1 MAGCGRAR
9 DERWLCVHPPAV
21 GHSGQPNSQ
30 AILFQAEYGEKDL
43 AISHPP
49 SSHCIVGECGM
60 DNEWSIAAPASNCR
74 LLRLA
79 SAATV
84 PTPTGRGARDG
95 MDDYTRERKK
105 DHQQGLLIV
114 EASQHVKAKCPGN
127 LVAGSQV
134 RWSLCEPNPTQ
145 LILLRHLE
153 TKVRG
158 MVRPGSGQVSP
169 VNEFQ
174 QV

>member
-9 DERWLCVHPPAV
+9 DERWLCVHPHAV

-30 AILFQAEYGEKDL
+30 AILFQAGYGEKDL

-49 SSHCIVGECGM
+49 SSHCIVGECGL
-60 DNEWSIAAPASNCR
+60 DNEWSIAAPASNRR

-84 PTPTGRGARDG
+84 PTPMGRGARDG

-105 DHQQGLLIV
+105 DHQQGLFIV
-114 EASQHVKAKCPGN
+114 EASQHVKAKKCLGN

-145 LILLRHLE
+145 LILRHLE
-153 TKVRG
+153 TKVRAW
-158 MVRPGSGQVSP
+158 SGQV
-169 VNEFQ
+169 
-174 QV
+174 QVRSVR

>member
-1 MAGCGRAR
+1 
-9 DERWLCVHPPAV
+9 
-21 GHSGQPNSQ
+21 
-30 AILFQAEYGEKDL
+30 
-43 AISHPP
+43 
-49 SSHCIVGECGM
+49 
-60 DNEWSIAAPASNCR
+60 
-74 LLRLA
+74 
-79 SAATV
+79 
-84 PTPTGRGARDG
+84 

-105 DHQQGLLIV
+105 DHQQGLFIV
-114 EASQHVKAKCPGN
+114 EASQHVKAKKCLGN

-145 LILLRHLE
+145 LILRHLE